1 MQQRICFSTSREQ
14 IIKAWEN
21 GDHRQCMVP
30 YAPLEICCIRYTCNV
45 CRSMYTCGF
54 IALMMKLSEVKS
66 TAALI
71 MSVIFLV
78 GAMYGVLALICM

>member
-1 MQQRICFSTSREQ
+1 MCST
-14 IIKAWEN
+14 
-21 GDHRQCMVP
+21 
-30 YAPLEICCIRYTCNV
+30 
-45 CRSMYTCGF
+45 GF